1 MQSKAHG
8 EAHQQITIGSLNIQ
22 NILANE
28 VYLRAVLS
36 QCDLLCVQ
44 EHWIFSNRKSI
55 FQEIITSH
63 EVEAKS
69 VDNENPLF
77 DHKSIRGF
85 AGIATCWKKNLSH
98 AVKVQE
104 EGNHRI
110 MVTTIA
116 CKPTPICI
124 INVCMP
130 TTGNNQNDNYSESLE
145 QISELLEK
153 YSSHSIILIGDMNA
167 SLHRDDRQRD
177 KNYPIK
183 PTFFHHNRRY
193 SSQINYVLCDPE
205 MLELSP
211 DVEIHDMSPLNTSDH
226 TLIIVS
232 FHINVEKKKTPCC
245 IMLEKKPSLV
255 TTNK

>member
-1 MQSKAHG
+1 MLLL
-8 EAHQQITIGSLNIQ
+8 HQQCM
-22 NILANE
+22 
-28 VYLRAVLS
+28 S
-36 QCDLLCVQ
+36 QCDLLCLQ
-44 EHWIFSNRKSI
+44 EHWIFSNRKNN

-69 VDNENPLF
+69 VDDENPLF

-116 CKPTPICI
+116 CKPTPMCI

-130 TTGNNQNDNYSESLE
+130 TTGNNQNDNYNESLD

-153 YSSHSIILIGDMNA
+153 YSSRSIILIGDMNA

-177 KNYPIK
+177 KNLKNFTETNNRHLPENYPIK
-183 PTFFHHNRRY
+183 PTFFHHNGKY
-193 SSQINYVLCDPE
+193 SSQIDYVLCDPE

-226 TLIIVS
+226 TLITVS
-232 FHINVEKKKTPCC
+232 FHINVEKKK
-245 IMLEKKPSLV
+245 KPQP
-255 TTNK
+255 

>member
-1 MQSKAHG
+1 MGFALH
-8 EAHQQITIGSLNIQ
+8 TPN
-22 NILANE
+22 
-28 VYLRAVLS
+28 
-36 QCDLLCVQ
+36 
-44 EHWIFSNRKSI
+44 I

-124 INVCMP
+124 IRCASP
-130 TTGNNQNDNYSESLE
+130 WA
-145 QISELLEK
+145 LLC
-153 YSSHSIILIGDMNA
+153 IPLIK
-167 SLHRDDRQRD
+167 SC
-177 KNYPIK
+177 YPLGLDCL
-183 PTFFHHNRRY
+183 FG
-193 SSQINYVLCDPE
+193 
-205 MLELSP
+205 
-211 DVEIHDMSPLNTSDH
+211 
-226 TLIIVS
+226 
-232 FHINVEKKKTPCC
+232 
-245 IMLEKKPSLV
+245 
-255 TTNK
+255 

>member
-1 MQSKAHG
+1 VLLL
-8 EAHQQITIGSLNIQ
+8 HQQCM
-22 NILANE
+22 
-28 VYLRAVLS
+28 S
-36 QCDLLCVQ
+36 QCDLLCLQ
-44 EHWIFSNRKSI
+44 EHWIFSNRKNI

-69 VDNENPLF
+69 VDDENPLF

-110 MVTTIA
+110 TVTTIA

-124 INVCMP
+124 INVYMP
-130 TTGNNQNDNYSESLE
+130 TTGNNQNENYNESLD
-145 QISELLEK
+145 QISKLLEK
-153 YSSHSIILIGDMNA
+153 YSSHRIILIGDMNA

-177 KNYPIK
+177 KNLKNFTETNNRHLPENYPIK
-183 PTFFHHNRRY
+183 PTFFHHNGKY
-193 SSQINYVLCDPE
+193 SSQIDYVLCDPE

-226 TLIIVS
+226 TLITVS
-232 FHINVEKKKTPCC
+232 FHINVEKKK
-245 IMLEKKPSLV
+245 KPSLV